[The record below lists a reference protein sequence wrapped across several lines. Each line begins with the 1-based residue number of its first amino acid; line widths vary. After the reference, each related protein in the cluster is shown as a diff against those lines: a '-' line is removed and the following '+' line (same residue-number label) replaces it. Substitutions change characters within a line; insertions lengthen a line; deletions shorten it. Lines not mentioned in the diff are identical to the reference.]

1 MKKIGIRGRLLFL
14 VVAAVATA
22 VVALVVGFNFV
33 LGRSLDR
40 DSRDLVRNRANS
52 ERALLQPVNGGLSVV
67 DAPNDAAA
75 DAYVWV
81 FSNHH
86 VIEQPR
92 TSPIVSNVARSL
104 QGGRARFQDIS
115 SADIRLYSEP
125 VVSRGQRLGT
135 VVAGVSLAPYEQTR
149 RVALLASLIFGAVVL
164 ALVAAAARWVL
175 ASALQPVRRMTRQA
189 AAWSDRDLDHRF
201 GLGEPYD
208 ELTELAATL
217 DGLLDRLAASLRHE
231 QRFSAELSHELRTPL
246 ARLIA
251 ESEVALRRER
261 EPAEY
266 RESLQ
271 TIHGNAEQLTRILD
285 TLLAAARQ
293 ETGSTR
299 GTADAHEVAVEAI
312 ETIRQLA
319 DERGVS
325 LNLLRSQQ
333 PLRVG
338 VEADFAARI
347 LQPVVENAIRYCDTA
362 VTVSISRVQ
371 PGVRYLVEDDGPG
384 VSADEDERIFD
395 PAVRGRAG
403 EDRWPEGSGLGLSL
417 ARRLARAVS
426 GEIQTTPSEH
436 GGSFAV
442 DLPTG

>member
-1 MKKIGIRGRLLFL
+1 MRKIGIRGRLLLL

-22 VVALVVGFNFV
+22 VVALVVGFNVV
-33 LGRSLDR
+33 LDRSLDR
-40 DSRDLVRNRANS
+40 DSRELVRNRANS
-52 ERALLQPVNGGLSVV
+52 ERALVRPVKGGLAVV

-81 FSNHH
+81 FSNRH
-86 VIEQPR
+86 VVEQPQ
-92 TSPIVSNVARSL
+92 TTAVVSGAARSL
-104 QGGRARFQDIS
+104 QRGQARFHDVA
-115 SADIRLYSEP
+115 SADIRLYAEP
-125 VVSRGQRLGT
+125 VLSGGRRLGT
-135 VVAGVSLAPYEQTR
+135 VVAGISLAPYEQTR
-149 RVALLASLIFGAVVL
+149 RVALLSSLVFGAAVL
-164 ALVAAAARWVL
+164 VLVAAAARWLL

-201 GLGEPYD
+201 GLGEPHD

-261 EPAEY
+261 EPEEY
-266 RESLQ
+266 RQSLQ
-271 TIHGNAEQLTRILD
+271 TIHGNAEQLNRILD

-293 ETGSTR
+293 EAGSPL
-299 GTADAHEVAVEAI
+299 GTADAGGAAVEVVEAL
-312 ETIRQLA
+312 RPLA
-319 DERGVS
+319 DERGIS
-325 LNLLRSQQ
+325 LRLLEPQQ

-338 VEADFAARI
+338 VDADFVARI
-347 LQPVVENAIRYCDTA
+347 LHPVVENAIRYCDTA
-362 VTVSISRVQ
+362 VTLSIVRVQ
-371 PGVRYLVEDDGPG
+371 SGVRYLIEDDGPG
-384 VSADEDERIFD
+384 VSVEENKRIFD

-403 EDRWPEGSGLGLSL
+403 NDRWPAGSGLGLSL

-426 GEIQTTPSEH
+426 GEIQATPSEH
-436 GGSFAV
+436 GGSFAI

>member
-1 MKKIGIRGRLLFL
+1 MKRMGIRGRLLFV

-22 VVALVVGFNFV
+22 VVALVAGFNVV
-33 LGRSLDR
+33 LDRSLDR

-52 ERALLQPVNGGLSVV
+52 ERALLQPVKGGLSVV

-81 FSNHH
+81 FSNHQ

-92 TSPIVSNVARSL
+92 ASAVVSGAARNL
-104 QGGRARFQDIS
+104 EGGGARFQDVS
-115 SADIRLYSEP
+115 SADIRLYAEP
-125 VVSRGQRLGT
+125 VISDGRRLGT

-149 RVALLASLIFGAVVL
+149 RVALVASLVFGAVVL

-201 GLGEPYD
+201 GLGEPHD

-261 EPAEY
+261 EPVEY
-266 RESLQ
+266 RQSLQ

-299 GTADAHEVAVEAI
+299 GTADAYAVAAEVVE
-312 ETIRQLA
+312 TVRQLT

-325 LNLLRSQQ
+325 VSLVQPQQ

-338 VEADFAARI
+338 VETDFAARI

-362 VTVSISRVQ
+362 VTISITRVQ
-371 PGVRYLVEDDGPG
+371 SAVRYLVEDDGPG
-384 VSADEDERIFD
+384 VSAHEDERIFD

-403 EDRWPEGSGLGLSL
+403 EDRWPAGSGLGLSL
-417 ARRLARAVS
+417 ARRLARSVS

-436 GGSFAV
+436 GGSFAI